1 MGAARVLQLPPLMAR
16 DESFSALVDA
26 GGRAV
31 DEAWKRARA
40 ARLLAAFRDA
50 RPGVLITEMFP
61 FGRRQMRFELLPLLE
76 AARAAKPPPAI
87 VCSVRDILNLQRKP
101 EKTAWILDT
110 LARSFDRVLVHG
122 DPDLLPFETSFPE
135 ARRIVPPLD
144 YTGYVVADP
153 PDGGPP
159 GSGEAANG
167 QDEVIVSAGAG
178 RVAVPL
184 IEAASAARALGP
196 LAEAR
201 WRVLVG
207 PNMPED
213 DYRGFVERAPQG
225 MAVERAR
232 PDFQALLS
240 RCRLSISQAGYN
252 TVMEI
257 LQAGPPAVVV
267 PFAAGAETEQSQRAR
282 LLAGRGVLA
291 VVEEAGLSAE
301 TLDQGIRQA
310 LSGTQEM
317 ARRTLKVRIDGAAT
331 SALILSKILGIVPQ

>member
-1 MGAARVLQLPPLMAR
+1 MSETADVLFYVQHLLGTGHLRRAAVIARALDAAGLRVLFVSGGLPADDLDVGAARVLQLPALMSR

-26 GGRAV
+26 EGLEV
-31 DEAWKRARA
+31 DETWKRDRA
-40 ARLLAAFRDA
+40 AQLLAAFRDA

-76 AARAAKPPPAI
+76 AARAAEPPPAI
-87 VCSVRDILNLQRKP
+87 VCSVRDILNLRRRP
-101 EKTAWILDT
+101 ERTAWILDT

-122 DPDLLPFETSFPE
+122 DPDLLPFETTFPE

-144 YTGYVVADP
+144 YTGYVVAGPPDCGP

-159 GSGEAANG
+159 GPGEAANG
-167 QDEVIVSAGAG
+167 HDEVIVSAGAG

-184 IEAASAARALGP
+184 IEAAFAARALGP

-213 DYRGFVERAPQG
+213 DYRGFLERAPQG
-225 MAVERAR
+225 MTVERAR

-240 RCRLSISQAGYN
+240 REETAGQHSERQTN
-252 TVMEI
+252 VARWPQPIM
-257 LQAGPPAVVV
+257 QFRAW
-267 PFAAGAETEQSQRAR
+267 TEV
-282 LLAGRGVLA
+282 GG
-291 VVEEAGLSAE
+291 
-301 TLDQGIRQA
+301 
-310 LSGTQEM
+310 
-317 ARRTLKVRIDGAAT
+317 
-331 SALILSKILGIVPQ
+331 